1 MREHLARW
9 GPPALIT
16 LLLAVVVIGL
26 GTTRAA
32 PTGREEA
39 LGQRLRCPICKSVS
53 IAESPSETASQM
65 RRIVAEQVDAG
76 RSDQEIIS
84 YFQARYGKWVLL
96 DPPAAGQTL
105 WLWVLVA
112 AAVAVGGA
120 VVALRGLGADPPV
133 PSLAEADREAVSA
146 AVEDYRLTSEQD
158 DEL

>member
-1 MREHLARW
+1 MREHLVRW
-9 GPPALIT
+9 GPPGLIA

-26 GTTRAA
+26 GTASTAS
-32 PTGREEA
+32 TGREEA
-39 LGQRLRCPICKSVS
+39 LEQRLRCPVCKSVS

-76 RSDQEIIS
+76 RSDQEIIG
-84 YFQARYGKWVLL
+84 YFQRRYGQWVLQ
-96 DPPAAGQTL
+96 DPPAAGKTL

-112 AAVAVGGA
+112 AAVVGGGA
-120 VVALRGLGADPPV
+120 VVAVKGFGAEPPV

-146 AVEDYRLTSEQD
+146 AYEDYRLTNEQD